1 MGNHKIVSPVAG
13 AVVAVGLYLGLG
25 WLWLAIPAGL
35 VAWGALYVMM
45 APEGAFDPR
54 KRKIE
59 ETMAGVPE
67 QFRKE
72 IADAEDRIKAV
83 RKTAYAFPG
92 DEPIRDDILKI
103 TEHAKAILEDVQHQ
117 PKDYNRMRKALT
129 HYLGHVET
137 IAGRLTY
144 LRKQGGDDPE
154 LMERSRATVKDLVG
168 VFEQYRSKMLE
179 DEVFDID
186 ARIALLEQEI
196 GGEDIVAKLKRD
208 QAARAAGSGSDGA
221 A

>member
-1 MGNHKIVSPVAG
+1 MGNHKIIAPVAG
-13 AVVAVGLYLGLG
+13 AAAAVGLYLGLG
-25 WLWLAIPAGL
+25 WLWLAIPVGL
-35 VAWGALYVMM
+35 VVWGGLYVML

-54 KRKIE
+54 KRKLE
-59 ETMAGVPE
+59 EAMAGVPA

-72 IADAEDRIKAV
+72 IADAGDRIKAV
-83 RKTAYAFPG
+83 RKAAFGFPG
-92 DEPIRDDILKI
+92 AEPIRDDILKI
-103 TEHAKAILEDVQHQ
+103 TEHAKAILEDVRHQ
-117 PKDYNRMRKALT
+117 PRDYGRMRKALT

-144 LRKQGGDDPE
+144 LVKQGGDDAA

-196 GGEDIVAKLKRD
+196 GGEDIAARLRRD
-208 QAARAAGSGSDGA
+208 QAARAAGGA
-221 A
+221 GEGRA